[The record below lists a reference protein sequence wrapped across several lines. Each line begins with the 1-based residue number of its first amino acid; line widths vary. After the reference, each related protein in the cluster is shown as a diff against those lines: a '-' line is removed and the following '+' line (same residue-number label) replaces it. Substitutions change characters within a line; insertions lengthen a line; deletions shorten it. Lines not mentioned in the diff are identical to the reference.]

1 MRNEDIAETFNASG
15 SAYESS
21 ASELINFAASE
32 LVQRLQLSE
41 NADLVDLGCGPGV
54 LIAHA
59 QPTLTRGTAIGVDL
73 SRVQLELARDRF
85 RRAPLQQRFIQED
98 AAATSLPNRSA
109 DAAGLGLVL
118 PYAERPQQLLKEATR
133 LVRLGGRVAATVIGA
148 PFFGPPGTRLLGLLE
163 RRGVAWP
170 QVELQFDPRQAVQ
183 LAMLCEI
190 DGRRL
195 DDVTIEELEREF
207 WWDDFDAWW
216 RMLRAF
222 GFLPGGRERMLDAIA
237 RDLLEDDRVVDPAA
251 ADGKVRCPIKL
262 WLLSATVS
270 EGDPWL

>member
-1 MRNEDIAETFNASG
+1 MRNEDIAETFNRSGPDYEAS
-15 SAYESS
+15 APD
-21 ASELINFAASE
+21 LINLAASE
-32 LVQRLQLSE
+32 LVERLQLSE
-41 NADLVDLGCGPGV
+41 DADLVDLGCGAGALV
-54 LIAHA
+54 AHA
-59 QPTLTRGTAIGVDL
+59 SATIVRGSAIGVDL

-85 RRAPLQQRFIQED
+85 RRVPLEARFINED
-98 AAATSLPNRSA
+98 ASATSLPNRSA
-109 DAAGLGLVL
+109 DAVGLGLVL

-133 LVRLGGRVAATVIGA
+133 LARLGGRVAATIIGS
-148 PFFGPPGTRLLGLLE
+148 PFLGPPGTRLLGLLE

-170 QVELQFDPRQAVQ
+170 EVELQFDPRLAVQ

-195 DDVTIEELEREF
+195 DDVTIEEIEREL

-216 RMLRAF
+216 RMLGAF
-222 GFLPGGRERMLDAIA
+222 GFLPTGRDQMLEVIC
-237 RDLLEDDRVVDPAA
+237 RDLRDDDRVVDL
-251 ADGKVRCPIKL
+251 DGKVRCTVRI

>member
-1 MRNEDIAETFNASG
+1 MRNEDIAETFNRSG
-15 SAYESS
+15 SGYEAS

-32 LVQRLQLSE
+32 LVERLDLV
-41 NADLVDLGCGPGV
+41 ADTDLVDLGCGPGV

-59 QPTLTRGTAIGVDL
+59 QATLTQGSAIGLDL

-85 RRAPLQQRFIQED
+85 RRTPLQPRFIQED
-98 AAATSLPNRSA
+98 ASATSLPDRSA

-118 PYAERPQQLLKEATR
+118 PYAERPQLLLKEATR
-133 LVRLGGRVAATVIGA
+133 LVRLGGRVAATVLGS
-148 PFFGPPGTRLLGLLE
+148 PFLGSPGTRLLSQLE

-170 QVELQFDPRQAVQ
+170 EVELQFDPRQAVR

-190 DGRRL
+190 DERRL

-207 WWDDFDAWW
+207 WWNDFDSWW

-222 GFLPGGRERMLDAIA
+222 GFLPMGREGMLHAIQ
-237 RDLLEDDRVVDPAA
+237 RDLREDDRVVDP
-251 ADGKVRCPIKL
+251 DGKVRCPVKI